1 MDKLCKMMITL
12 LLNKRVKLISQI
24 KDISQKEKCKMQEK
38 MNLLIMKSINIKIM
52 RKFVNQETKLMNK
65 RISTKL
71 NLMDFSNKQKMIMIQ
86 IKKYF

>member
-12 LLNKRVKLISQI
+12 LLNKRVRLISQI

-38 MNLLIMKSINIKIM
+38 MNLLIMKSINMKIL
-52 RKFVNQETKLMNK
+52 RKLVNQETKLMNK

-71 NLMDFSNKQKMIMIQ
+71 NLTDFSNKQKMIMIQ

>member
-38 MNLLIMKSINIKIM
+38 MNLLIMKSINMKIL

-71 NLMDFSNKQKMIMIQ
+71 NLMDFSNQQKMIMIQ

>member
-12 LLNKRVKLISQI
+12 LLNKRVRLISQI

-38 MNLLIMKSINIKIM
+38 MNLLIMKSINMKIL

>member
-1 MDKLCKMMITL
+1 
-12 LLNKRVKLISQI
+12 LISQI

-38 MNLLIMKSINIKIM
+38 MNLLIMKSINMKIL
-52 RKFVNQETKLMNK
+52 RKLVNQETKLMNK

-71 NLMDFSNKQKMIMIQ
+71 NLMDFINKQKMIMIQ

>member
-38 MNLLIMKSINIKIM
+38 MNLLIMKSINMKILIK
-52 RKFVNQETKLMNK
+52 FLNQETKLMNK

-71 NLMDFSNKQKMIMIQ
+71 NLMDFSNQQKMIMIQ

>member
-1 MDKLCKMMITL
+1 MMITL

-38 MNLLIMKSINIKIM
+38 MNLLIMKSINMKIL
-52 RKFVNQETKLMNK
+52 RKLVNQETKLMNK

-71 NLMDFSNKQKMIMIQ
+71 NLMDFINKQKMIMIQ

>member
-1 MDKLCKMMITL
+1 MMITL

-24 KDISQKEKCKMQEK
+24 KDISQKEKCKLQEK
-38 MNLLIMKSINIKIM
+38 MNLLIMKSINMKILS
-52 RKFVNQETKLMNK
+52 KFVNQETKLMNK

-71 NLMDFSNKQKMIMIQ
+71 NLMDFSNQQKMIMIQ

>member
-1 MDKLCKMMITL
+1 MMITL

-38 MNLLIMKSINIKIM
+38 MNLLIMKSINMKILIK
-52 RKFVNQETKLMNK
+52 FLNQETKLMNK

-71 NLMDFSNKQKMIMIQ
+71 NLMDFSNQQKMIMIQ

>member
-38 MNLLIMKSINIKIM
+38 MNLLIMKSINMKIL
-52 RKFVNQETKLMNK
+52 RKLVNQETKLMNK

>member
-1 MDKLCKMMITL
+1 
-12 LLNKRVKLISQI
+12 
-24 KDISQKEKCKMQEK
+24 
-38 MNLLIMKSINIKIM
+38 MNLLIMKSINMKIF

-71 NLMDFSNKQKMIMIQ
+71 NSMDFINKQKMIIIQ

>member
-1 MDKLCKMMITL
+1 
-12 LLNKRVKLISQI
+12 LISQI

-38 MNLLIMKSINIKIM
+38 MNLLIMKSINMKIL
-52 RKFVNQETKLMNK
+52 RKLVNQETKLMNK

>member
-1 MDKLCKMMITL
+1 MMITL

-38 MNLLIMKSINIKIM
+38 MNLLIMKSINMKIL
-52 RKFVNQETKLMNK
+52 RKLVNQETKLMNK

>member
-12 LLNKRVKLISQI
+12 LLNKRLKLISQI
-24 KDISQKEKCKMQEK
+24 KDISQKEKCKMQGK
-38 MNLLIMKSINIKIM
+38 MNLLIMKSINMKIF

-71 NLMDFSNKQKMIMIQ
+71 NSMDFINKQKMIIIQ

>member
-1 MDKLCKMMITL
+1 MMITL
-12 LLNKRVKLISQI
+12 LLNKRVRLISQI

-38 MNLLIMKSINIKIM
+38 MNLLIMKSINMKIL
-52 RKFVNQETKLMNK
+52 RKLVNQETKLMNK

-71 NLMDFSNKQKMIMIQ
+71 NLTDFSNKQKMIMIQ

>member
-1 MDKLCKMMITL
+1 MMITL

-38 MNLLIMKSINIKIM
+38 MNLSIMKSINMKILIK
-52 RKFVNQETKLMNK
+52 FLNQETKLMNK

-71 NLMDFSNKQKMIMIQ
+71 NLMDFSNQQKMIMIQ

>member
-24 KDISQKEKCKMQEK
+24 KDILQKEKCKMQEK
-38 MNLLIMKSINIKIM
+38 MNLSIMKSINMKILIK
-52 RKFVNQETKLMNK
+52 FLNQETKLMNK

-71 NLMDFSNKQKMIMIQ
+71 NLMDFSNQQKMIMIQ

>member
-1 MDKLCKMMITL
+1 MMITL

-38 MNLLIMKSINIKIM
+38 MNLLIMKSINMKIL

-71 NLMDFSNKQKMIMIQ
+71 NLMDFSNQQKMIMIQ